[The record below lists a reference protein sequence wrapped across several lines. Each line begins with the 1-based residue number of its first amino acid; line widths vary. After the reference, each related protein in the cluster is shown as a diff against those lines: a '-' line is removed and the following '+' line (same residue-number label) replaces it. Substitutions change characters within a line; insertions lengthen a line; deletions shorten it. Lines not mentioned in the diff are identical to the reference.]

1 VSDDNTRVQ
10 DVTRRSLVR
19 IRCKAAARAVV
30 LALAIVAMDAGV
42 RAEEPQQAEEY
53 PPPAADEPIDEVEQA
68 DVAHDE
74 AAEDED
80 DEDDDLG
87 IGDDWQAV
95 PMTDEENW
103 ATELVVDES
112 DDAISLDHALNPE
125 SEDWEVTSFVEES
138 GELDEVPGPAAGDT
152 NDWDEMPVVRRAAR
166 RTAATGAAERDVPY
180 SFGGKPVGDQGVPWQ
195 AEIYYPFSSDKWADE
210 LKKGT
215 PLWSLQHECGGT
227 LVQADWVLT
236 AAHCIDEDKVK
247 KGYRVRLGSTDI
259 SKGDGMTFRIDRI
272 VRHSQYANKGAAPN
286 GAPPVR
292 PNMYANDIALVRISY
307 DGPPRQRDPAKI
319 RPIPLYEGPVSAG
332 TPVSATGWGKTE
344 TVDTYQRSAVLM
356 RVDLQVMDTK
366 RCAVLPG
373 YGPQKIHGGVIC
385 AANAGRST
393 CAGDSGGAITPT
405 NGAPAIVG
413 IVSWGKGRC
422 TGDGQPGVF
431 TRVASFRD
439 WIRQA
444 MLLDPAKNSLP

>member
-1 VSDDNTRVQ
+1 VTDDNSRVQ

-19 IRCKAAARAVV
+19 IGCNAAARAAL

-42 RAEEPQQAEEY
+42 RAEEPQHAEEY
-53 PPPAADEPIDEVEQA
+53 PPPAADEPVDEVEQA
-68 DVAHDE
+68 DVADDE

-95 PMTDEENW
+95 PMTDDEDW

-112 DDAISLDHALNPE
+112 DDAISLDHALNPD

-138 GELDEVPGPAAGDT
+138 GELDEIPGPAAGDT

-166 RTAATGAAERDVPY
+166 RTVATGGAERDVPY

-319 RPIPLYEGPVSAG
+319 RPIPLYEGPVNAG

>member
-1 VSDDNTRVQ
+1 MWTR
-10 DVTRRSLVR
+10 D
-19 IRCKAAARAVV
+19 CGKPAALIAMGFF
-30 LALAIVAMDAGV
+30 LACIPVGGGI
-42 RAEEPQQAEEY
+42 RAEDVQQAEEQP
-53 PPPAADEPIDEVEQA
+53 PPPADEPVDEPEQPASDDADE
-68 DVAHDE
+68 
-74 AAEDED
+74 EDED
-80 DEDDDLG
+80 EDLG

-95 PMTDEENW
+95 PMADDENW
-103 ATELVVDES
+103 AGELVVDES
-112 DDAISLDHALNPE
+112 DDAIDLDHALNPD
-125 SEDWEVTSFVEES
+125 SEDWEVTSFVEED
-138 GELDEVPGPAAGDT
+138 GELEEVPAAATSDT
-152 NDWDEMPVVRRAAR
+152 NNWDAMPVVRRPAKR
-166 RTAATGAAERDVPY
+166 AATPSVGKPDVPY

-210 LKKGT
+210 LRKGT

-227 LVQADWVLT
+227 LIDASWVLT
-236 AAHCIDEDKVK
+236 AAHCIDEDMVK

-259 SKGDGMTFRIDRI
+259 SKGDGMTYRIDRI
-272 VRHSQYANKGAAPN
+272 VRHSQYANKGA
-286 GAPPVR
+286 GADDIPPPR
-292 PNMYANDIALVRISY
+292 PNMYANDIALVHISD
-307 DGPPRQRDPAKI
+307 DGPARPRDPAKI
-319 RPIPLYEGPVSAG
+319 RPIPLFDGPVNAG

-366 RCAVLPG
+366 RCAVLPH

-385 AANAGRST
+385 AANKGRST

-422 TGDGQPGVF
+422 TGDGQPGVY
-431 TRVASFRD
+431 TRVANYRD
-439 WIRQA
+439 WIKQA

>member
-1 VSDDNTRVQ
+1 MKT
-10 DVTRRSLVR
+10 LG
-19 IRCKAAARAVV
+19 AFAVFLAT
-30 LALAIVAMDAGV
+30 LALAGGV
-42 RAEEPQQAEEY
+42 GAEEPLQVEEH
-53 PPPAADEPIDEVEQA
+53 PPPAADEPADEEEDQADDQDAADADDDDEEVE
-68 DVAHDE
+68 
-74 AAEDED
+74 
-80 DEDDDLG
+80 DLG
-87 IGDDWQAV
+87 IGDDWQPV
-95 PMTDEENW
+95 PMSDDEDW
-103 ATELVVDES
+103 AADLVVDES
-112 DDAISLDHALNPE
+112 DDAIALDHGLNPD
-125 SEDWEVTSFVEES
+125 SADWEVTAFVEED
-138 GELDEVPGPAAGDT
+138 GEPDEVAGPAAGDT
-152 NDWDEMPVVRRAAR
+152 NDWDEMPVVRRAAKR
-166 RTAATGAAERDVPY
+166 PAAPGAGKRDVPY

-195 AEIYYPFSSDKWADE
+195 AEIYYPFSSDKWADQ

-227 LVQADWVLT
+227 LIQADWVLT

-272 VRHSQYANKGAAPN
+272 VRHSQYANKGGGQGGPV
-286 GAPPVR
+286 PPR
-292 PNMYANDIALVRISY
+292 PNMYANDIALVHISD

-319 RPIPLYEGPVSAG
+319 RPIPLFEGPVNAG

-366 RCAVLPG
+366 RCALLPE

-385 AANAGRST
+385 AANDGRST

-422 TGDGQPGVF
+422 TGDGQPGVY

-444 MLLDPAKNSLP
+444 MLLDPAKNALP

>member
-1 VSDDNTRVQ
+1 
-10 DVTRRSLVR
+10 VR
-19 IRCKAAARAVV
+19 LTPPLLALV
-30 LALAIVAMDAGV
+30 LALFTMGGGS
-42 RAEEPQQAEEY
+42 RAEEPQQAEEH
-53 PPPAADEPIDEVEQA
+53 PPPAADEPA
-68 DVAHDE
+68 DDADDNNADDV
-74 AAEDED
+74 D
-80 DEDDDLG
+80 DEEEPEDLG
-87 IGDDWQAV
+87 IGDDWQPV

-103 ATELVVDES
+103 AGDLVVDES
-112 DDAISLDHALNPE
+112 DDAIDLDHALNPD
-125 SEDWEVTSFVEES
+125 SEDWEVSSFVEES
-138 GELDEVPGPAAGDT
+138 GEPEAVPGAATGDS
-152 NDWDEMPVVRRAAR
+152 NDWNEMPVVRRPAR
-166 RTAATGAAERDVPY
+166 RPTAPGSQQDVPY

-195 AEIYYPFSSDKWADE
+195 AQIYYPFSSDNWAGE

-227 LVQADWVLT
+227 LIEANWVLT
-236 AAHCIDEDKVK
+236 AAHCIDEDMVK

-259 SKGDGMTFRIDRI
+259 ARDDGMTFRIDRI
-272 VRHSQYANKGAAPN
+272 VRHSEYANKGAGPN
-286 GAPPVR
+286 GAPPPR
-292 PNMYANDIALVRISY
+292 PNMYANDIALVHIRD
-307 DGPPRQRDPAKI
+307 DGPPRPRNPARI
-319 RPIPLYEGPVSAG
+319 RPIPLYDGPVNAG

-385 AANAGRST
+385 AANAGHST

-405 NGAPAIVG
+405 NGAPAVVG

-431 TRVASFRD
+431 TRVANYRD
-439 WIRQA
+439 WIKQA
-444 MLLDPAKNSLP
+444 MLLDPAKNAFP